1 MSKNKNTK
9 NIKTVAAGE
18 PTAVQCPAPE
28 PAAQKP
34 DSFPIVGIGASAGG
48 LAAFEAFFSGMP
60 ADADPGMAF
69 VLVQH
74 LAPDHKS
81 ILTDL
86 VRRYTRMQVFEVEDG
101 MPVRPNCAYII
112 PPNCDMALLNGAL
125 QLLDPAAPRGQRL
138 PIDFFFR
145 SLAHDQRERA
155 ICVVLSGTGSDGT
168 LGARAIKGEGGVV
181 MAQTP
186 ETTEFDGMPRSV
198 IATGLA
204 DYELPPAAMPAKLIA
219 YAARAGHLA
228 AAAAPA
234 SQNESLLN
242 KIFVLLRAQTG
253 HDFSSYKPSTITRR
267 IERRMAVQQIETM
280 AGYVKFLQAT
290 PAEVEA
296 LFRDMLI
303 GVTNFFR
310 DPEAFKEL
318 EEVAI
323 PRLFAAKPAGGTV
336 RVWAPSC
343 STGEEAYSLAILLV
357 ERLEALKVNY
367 TVQVFATDIDAQA
380 IAVARLGL
388 YPASIA
394 ADLTPE
400 RLARFF
406 TAEPGGAAFRIHK
419 GIRDMLVFSEQDVIK
434 DPPFSK
440 LDLISCRNLMIYL
453 GGDLQKKLIPLFHYA
468 LNPDGILFLGTSETV
483 GEFGDLFAT
492 LDRKAK
498 LYQRKEDLH
507 RAQRLSLGRFLP
519 SLTEAAALP
528 RAAGKTAFPAKLP
541 LQALTEAALLAELV
555 PVAALVNAQGDVLY
569 IHGLTGL
576 YLQPMQGEA
585 GINNIVKMAREGLR
599 HPLGLAL
606 HKAADTKAPARMAG
620 VRVKTN
626 GHFTTVNLTV
636 RPVAAAINAA
646 ETPLYLVVLEEAP
659 PAPEPAPGPAAG
671 GDARPDT
678 DARIA
683 ALQAELRVKE
693 EYLQSA
699 NEEQETSN
707 EELKSSNEEMQS
719 VNEEL
724 QSTNEELETAKE
736 EMQSVNEELNT
747 VNSELQNKV
756 LDLSRANNDM
766 NNLLAGTGIAT
777 IFLDHQLRILRY
789 TPTAAKLINLIP
801 GDVGRPMEHIVS
813 NLTSYTA
820 LTTDAQAVLDTLA
833 AKELE
838 VQAKDGHWYTLRL
851 QPYRTQENVIEGAVL
866 TFIDITEQKKAQAAL
881 DVVSAGFKTM
891 FTAAPLGIAL
901 IDSLTGHIY
910 EVNPMF
916 AQIAGRTMAELAQI
930 NWMSITHPDDVQA
943 DLDNMAQMNAG
954 KTNGFRMEKRYLHH
968 DGTAV
973 WINMTIARMPAE
985 DKAHPRHLCMIE
997 DITERKRI
1005 AEELRKKDA
1014 DNQAM
1019 LESLL
1024 IGVVTHAADTRIIAS
1039 NPEAQR
1045 ILGLTAEQLSGKT
1058 AIDPAWAFVAEN
1070 LSLVKPEDYPVSRA
1084 IAGKKPVAGY
1094 TLGIK
1099 RPDRDFITW
1108 VTVGALPIFTAA
1120 GGLERV
1126 VVNFTDITERMRIT
1140 EDLRVKAEKKK
1151 KDAA

>member
-1 MSKNKNTK
+1 MSKNKNIK
-9 NIKTVAAGE
+9 NPKAVLAAE
-18 PTAVQCPAPE
+18 PAPA
-28 PAAQKP
+28 PAPAPAPQTP

-101 MPVRPNCAYII
+101 MPVHPNCAYII
-112 PPNCDMALLNGAL
+112 PPNSDMALLNGTL
-125 QLLDPAAPRGQRL
+125 QLLEPAAPRGQRL

-168 LGARAIKGEGGVV
+168 LGARAVKGEGGLV
-181 MAQTP
+181 MVQTP
-186 ETTEFDGMPRSV
+186 DTTEFDGMPRSV

-204 DYELPPAAMPAKLIA
+204 DYELPPAEMPARLIA

-234 SQNESLLN
+234 PQNESLLK

-253 HDFSSYKPSTITRR
+253 HDFTSYKPSTITRR

-318 EEVAI
+318 EEVAL
-323 PRLFAAKPAGGTV
+323 PRLFAGKPAGGV
-336 RVWAPSC
+336 LRVWAPGC

-367 TVQVFATDIDAQA
+367 SVQVFATDIDAQA
-380 IAVARLGL
+380 IAVARVGL

-400 RLARFF
+400 RLSRFF
-406 TAEPGGAAFRIHK
+406 TLEPGGTAFRIHK

-440 LDLISCRNLMIYL
+440 LDLISCRNLMIYM
-453 GGDLQKKLIPLFHYA
+453 GSELQKKLIPLFHYA

-483 GEFGDLFAT
+483 GEFGELFAT

-498 LYQRKEDLH
+498 LYQRKDDLH

-519 SLTEAAALP
+519 PLTPQAGAPP
-528 RAAGKTAFPAKLP
+528 RVAGKPAFPVKLP
-541 LQALTEAALLAELV
+541 LQELTEAALLAELV
-555 PVAALVNAQGDVLY
+555 PVAALVTAQGDVLY

-576 YLQPMQGEA
+576 YLQPMPGEA

-606 HKAADTKAPARMAG
+606 HKAADTKAPVRTAG

-626 GHFTTVNLTV
+626 GHFTAVNLTV
-636 RPVAAAINAA
+636 RPVAAAANAA
-646 ETPLYLVVLEEAP
+646 EAPLYLVVLEEAP
-659 PAPEPAPGPAAG
+659 PAPEPAPAAAG
-671 GDARPDT
+671 SAQAQPDT
-678 DARIA
+678 DSRIA
-683 ALQAELRVKE
+683 ALQAELRIKE

-747 VNSELQNKV
+747 VNNELQTKV

-777 IFLDHQLRILRY
+777 VFLDHQLRILRF
-789 TPTAAKLINLIP
+789 TTAAAKLINLIP
-801 GDVGRPMEHIVS
+801 GDVGRPMAHIVS
-813 NLTSYTA
+813 NITNYTVLTE
-820 LTTDAQAVLDTLA
+820 DAQAVLDTLA
-833 AKELE
+833 AKDVE
-838 VQAKDGHWYTLRL
+838 VNTKDGRWYTLRM
-851 QPYRTQENVIEGAVL
+851 QPYRTQENTIEGAVL
-866 TFIDITEQKKAQAAL
+866 TFIDFTEMKRAQAAL
-881 DVVSAGFKTM
+881 DVISTGFKTM
-891 FTAAPLGIAL
+891 FNAAPLGIAL
-901 IDSLTGHIY
+901 MDSLTGHIY

-916 AQIAGRTMAELAQI
+916 AQIAGRTMAELAQV

-943 DLDNMAQMNAG
+943 DLDNMAQLNAG
-954 KTNGFRMEKRYLHH
+954 KTNGFNMEKRYLHH

-973 WINMTIARMPAE
+973 WINMTIARMPVE
-985 DKAHPRHLCMIE
+985 DKAQPRHLCMIE
-997 DITERKRI
+997 DITGRKRI

-1014 DNQAM
+1014 DIKAT

-1024 IGVVTHAADTRIIAS
+1024 VGVVTHAADTRIIAS
-1039 NPEAQR
+1039 NTEAQR
-1045 ILGLTAEQLSGKT
+1045 ILGLTAEQLSGKA
-1058 AIDPAWAFVAEN
+1058 AIDPAWAFVAED
-1070 LSLVKPEDYPVSRA
+1070 LSPVKPEDYPVSRA

-1094 TLGIK
+1094 TLGIQ
-1099 RPDRDFITW
+1099 RPDRDFVTW
-1108 VTVGALPIFTAA
+1108 VTVGALPIFTAE
-1120 GGLERV
+1120 GVLERV

-1140 EDLRVKAEKKK
+1140 EDLRVKAERKK

>member
-1 MSKNKNTK
+1 MSAKNKNSK
-9 NIKTVAAGE
+9 KIK
-18 PTAVQCPAPE
+18 PAPAAKPAA
-28 PAAQKP
+28 PAAQAHKP
-34 DSFPIVGIGASAGG
+34 ENFPIVGIGASAGG

-60 ADADPGMAF
+60 ADCEPGMAF

-101 MPVRPNCAYII
+101 MPVHPNCAYII

-125 QLLDPAAPRGQRL
+125 HLLEPAAPRGQRL

-155 ICVVLSGTGSDGT
+155 VCVVLSGTGSDGT
-168 LGARAIKGEGGVV
+168 LGARAVKGEGGMV
-181 MAQTP
+181 MAQSP
-186 ETTEFDGMPRSV
+186 ATTEFDGMPRSV
-198 IATGLA
+198 SAAGLA
-204 DYELPPAAMPAKLIA
+204 DYELPPAEMPAQLIA
-219 YAARAGHLA
+219 YAARAGHMRVTD
-228 AAAAPA
+228 APLPE
-234 SQNESLLN
+234 NESLLQ
-242 KIFVLLRAQTG
+242 KIFVLLRAHTG

-267 IERRMAVQQIETM
+267 IERRMAVQQIASM
-280 AGYVKFLQAT
+280 AGYVKFLQQN

-318 EEVAI
+318 EEVAL
-323 PRLFAAKPAGGTV
+323 PRLFVGKPANSVV
-336 RVWAPSC
+336 RVWAPGC

-357 ERLEALKVNY
+357 ERLEALKQSY
-367 TVQVFATDIDAQA
+367 TVQVFATDIDARA
-380 IAVARLGL
+380 IAAARAGL

-406 TAEPGGAAFRIHK
+406 TAEPGGGGYHIHK

-440 LDLISCRNLMIYL
+440 LDLISCRNMMIYM
-453 GGDLQKKLIPLFHYA
+453 GSELQKKLIPLFHYA

-483 GEFGDLFAT
+483 GEFGDLFAV
-492 LDRKAK
+492 LDRKQK

-507 RAQRLSLGRFLP
+507 SARRLALGRFLP
-519 SLTEAAALP
+519 PLTALAATLP
-528 RAAGKTAFPAKLP
+528 RASGKTAFPVKLP
-541 LQALTEAALLAELV
+541 LQELTETALLAQ
-555 PVAALVNAQGDVLY
+555 VAPAGALVNGAGDVLY
-569 IHGLTGL
+569 LHGRTGL
-576 YLQPMQGEA
+576 YLEPAPGEA
-585 GINNIVKMAREGLR
+585 GISNIVKMAREGLR
-599 HPLGLAL
+599 HPLGQAL
-606 HKAADTKAPARMAG
+606 RRAAETKEPVRAAG
-620 VRVKTN
+620 LRVKTN
-626 GHFTTVNLTV
+626 SHFTAVNLTV
-636 RPVAAAINAA
+636 RPVAAASAAA
-646 ETPLYLVVLEEAP
+646 EAPLYLVVLEEAP
-659 PAPEPAPGPAAG
+659 PAAEPAPRAAG
-671 GDARPDT
+671 DGGESKPDA

-736 EMQSVNEELNT
+736 EMQSVNEELST
-747 VNSELQNKV
+747 VNTELQSKV

-777 IFLDHQLRILRY
+777 IFLDHQLRILRF
-789 TPTAAKLINLIP
+789 TPSAARLINLIS
-801 GDVGRPMEHIVS
+801 GDIGRPVAHIVS
-813 NLTSYTA
+813 NLTSYDSLTA
-820 LTTDAQAVLDTLA
+820 DAQAVLDTLV

-838 VQAKDGHWYTLRL
+838 VRAKDGRWYTLRL

-881 DVVSAGFKTM
+881 DVISAGFKTM
-891 FTAAPLGIAL
+891 FTEAPLGMAL
-901 IDSLTGHIY
+901 IDSLTGRIY
-910 EVNPMF
+910 DVNPMF
-916 AQIAGRTMAELAQI
+916 ARIADRTMGELAQI
-930 NWMSITHPDDVQA
+930 NWMSITHPDDVQG
-943 DLDNMAQMNAG
+943 DLDNMALLNSG
-954 KTNGFRMEKRYLHH
+954 KINGFRMEKRYLRH

-973 WINMTIARMPAE
+973 WINMTIARMPVE

-997 DITERKRI
+997 DITARR
-1005 AEELRKKDA
+1005 RQD
-1014 DNQAM
+1014 
-1019 LESLL
+1019 
-1024 IGVVTHAADTRIIAS
+1024 
-1039 NPEAQR
+1039 
-1045 ILGLTAEQLSGKT
+1045 
-1058 AIDPAWAFVAEN
+1058 
-1070 LSLVKPEDYPVSRA
+1070 
-1084 IAGKKPVAGY
+1084 
-1094 TLGIK
+1094 
-1099 RPDRDFITW
+1099 
-1108 VTVGALPIFTAA
+1108 
-1120 GGLERV
+1120 
-1126 VVNFTDITERMRIT
+1126 
-1140 EDLRVKAEKKK
+1140 
-1151 KDAA
+1151 